1 MKDQNKTK
9 TQLKSEL
16 EEMHRRVSE
25 LEQSSIRHKQAEEA
39 LRKSE
44 EQLRLITENTTDNI
58 AITTFDL
65 KATYIYVN
73 PSIKAVLGYD
83 PEDLLGKSF
92 FDFIHPDDK
101 KVLFPLLKKYINQK
115 IRKLLSGKETAISET
130 IEFRFKNKVG
140 NWRFMQSTVNIAGKQ
155 LLAVTRD
162 ITERKQEQLK
172 LQDSE
177 EKYRMLVENINDA
190 IVISQNDE
198 FVFFNNR
205 FPEMLGYT
213 AEELYKKNYKEIYTA
228 ESVRILKEREKRRK
242 LDEDVPSRYE
252 TVFHRKD
259 GISIDIEAN
268 VTIIDYKGK
277 KATFAVIQDITA
289 RKLAEK
295 VLQDSKYKLTE
306 AQKIAK
312 LGHYVFDI
320 KTGDWTSSA
329 ELNEIFGID
338 DKFKKDVD
346 SWIQIIHPEFQVTMS
361 NHLQDNVLKQHQK
374 FDKEYKIINLKT
386 KQEKWVHGLGNLKFN
401 ENNNPVEMFGII
413 QDITE
418 RKEVE
423 EKLAKQGQR
432 LGDILKGTNAGAWD
446 WNIQTGEL
454 IINERWGEIIG
465 YTLEELEPIDVQ
477 TWIKNVHP
485 EDLPVANALL
495 EKHLIGDLNY
505 YDVVFRQPHKNG
517 NWVWVNARGKVIE
530 WTKDGKPLRMSG
542 THLDIT
548 ERKQAEEDTR
558 EGKER
563 FRSLIESAPDGI
575 VISDQSGNITL
586 WNNGAQYMFGYQ
598 ADEMIG
604 KPVTKIM
611 PEQYRSRHDEG
622 IKRLVTTSNAKRI
635 GKTLELEGL
644 RKDGSVFPLELSLS
658 TWQTQE
664 KRFFAAITRDI
675 TERKQAEEEKTKLET
690 QLRRAQKLETIGTL
704 AGGIAHDFNNILA
717 PIMGYTDMALLNL
730 EKTHPIY
737 NDLKNVLKGAHR
749 AKDLVEQI
757 LLFSKQAEKERKP
770 LALQSLVKEALKLLR
785 PSIPSTIEIRHRLDD
800 SCGKVR
806 ADASQIHQVIVNL
819 CTNAWQA
826 MEEEGGTLT
835 LELNQKKVDA
845 TTATLHPNLKE
856 AEYACLSIIDTG
868 PGMDEETL
876 DRIFEPFFTTKA
888 VDKGTGLGL
897 SVVHGIVLSHQGDIL
912 VFSEPG
918 KGSTFHVYLPT
929 LKSEEEVIEAKSIE
943 LTGGTEYL
951 MIVDDEPDIAEMVK
965 RMLDNFGYKAN
976 VYKTALAALKA
987 FKQQPDKYDL
997 LVSDLTMPQM
1007 TGLDLANQLHKEDP
1021 EFPIM
1026 IMTGFGDKLTAAT
1039 QKKYGI
1045 KQVIRKP
1052 IVIKELAVA
1061 VRKVLD
1067 K

>member
-1 MKDQNKTK
+1 
-9 TQLKSEL
+9 
-16 EEMHRRVSE
+16 
-25 LEQSSIRHKQAEEA
+25 
-39 LRKSE
+39 
-44 EQLRLITENTTDNI
+44 
-58 AITTFDL
+58 
-65 KATYIYVN
+65 
-73 PSIKAVLGYD
+73 
-83 PEDLLGKSF
+83 
-92 FDFIHPDDK
+92 
-101 KVLFPLLKKYINQK
+101 
-115 IRKLLSGKETAISET
+115 
-130 IEFRFKNKVG
+130 
-140 NWRFMQSTVNIAGKQ
+140 
-155 LLAVTRD
+155 
-162 ITERKQEQLK
+162 
-172 LQDSE
+172 
-177 EKYRMLVENINDA
+177 
-190 IVISQNDE
+190 
-198 FVFFNNR
+198 
-205 FPEMLGYT
+205 
-213 AEELYKKNYKEIYTA
+213 
-228 ESVRILKEREKRRK
+228 
-242 LDEDVPSRYE
+242 
-252 TVFHRKD
+252 
-259 GISIDIEAN
+259 
-268 VTIIDYKGK
+268 
-277 KATFAVIQDITA
+277 
-289 RKLAEK
+289 
-295 VLQDSKYKLTE
+295 
-306 AQKIAK
+306 
-312 LGHYVFDI
+312 
-320 KTGDWTSSA
+320 
-329 ELNEIFGID
+329 
-338 DKFKKDVD
+338 
-346 SWIQIIHPEFQVTMS
+346 MS

-432 LGDILKGTNAGAWD
+432 LGDILKGTNAGTWD

-548 ERKQAEEDTR
+548 ERKQAEE
-558 EGKER
+558 
-563 FRSLIESAPDGI
+563 
-575 VISDQSGNITL
+575 
-586 WNNGAQYMFGYQ
+586 
-598 ADEMIG
+598 
-604 KPVTKIM
+604 
-611 PEQYRSRHDEG
+611 
-622 IKRLVTTSNAKRI
+622 
-635 GKTLELEGL
+635 
-644 RKDGSVFPLELSLS
+644 
-658 TWQTQE
+658 
-664 KRFFAAITRDI
+664 
-675 TERKQAEEEKTKLET
+675 EKTKLET

-737 NDLKNVLKGAHR
+737 NDLKNVLKGAFR

-770 LALQSLVKEALKLLR
+770 LILQSLVKEALKLLR
-785 PSIPSTIEIRHRLDD
+785 PSIPSTIEIRQRLDD

-1067 K
+1067 R